1 MATNGRS
8 TRTSRRTRERRT
20 QQLFREI
27 GACRSPELREELL
40 AEVVE
45 ANLDLCES
53 LARRYA
59 NRGLEQDDLM
69 QVASESLVA
78 AVHRYRPDK
87 GEFAAFAIPT
97 ITGGLKRYFRD
108 FGWVVR
114 PPRRVQELRARTAAH
129 RGVAEQSRQATLT
142 LSELS
147 EEMGVDERQ
156 LAECEGIGLSYRP
169 LSLDAPS
176 SGTDATLGQHL
187 AAEDHDLEA
196 LPDILSVREAV
207 AQLSRRDR
215 LVLRWRFADGDTQ
228 SQIAQRLGVSQMQ
241 VSRILNRILST
252 MRGMLEPQGSAA

>member
-1 MATNGRS
+1 MANGPNSRS
-8 TRTSRRTRERRT
+8 TRRAREKKT

-27 GACRSPELREELL
+27 GACRSPHVRQDLL

-45 ANLDLCES
+45 TNLDLCES

-59 NRGLEQDDLM
+59 NRGLEQDDLV
-69 QVASESLVA
+69 QVASESLVS
-78 AVHRYRPDK
+78 AVQRYQPDK

-114 PPRRVQELRARTAAH
+114 PPRRVQELRARTAAL
-129 RGVAEQSRQATLT
+129 RGEAEQSRQATLS
-142 LSELS
+142 LAELS
-147 EEMGVDERQ
+147 EEMGVDQRQ

-169 LSLDAPS
+169 LSLDAPA

-187 AAEDHDLEA
+187 ASEDRDLEA

-207 AQLSRRDR
+207 SQLSRRDR

-228 SQIAQRLGVSQMQ
+228 SQIAERLGVSQMQ
-241 VSRILNRILST
+241 VSRILSRILDT
-252 MRGMLEPQGSAA
+252 MRSMLEPQGLTA